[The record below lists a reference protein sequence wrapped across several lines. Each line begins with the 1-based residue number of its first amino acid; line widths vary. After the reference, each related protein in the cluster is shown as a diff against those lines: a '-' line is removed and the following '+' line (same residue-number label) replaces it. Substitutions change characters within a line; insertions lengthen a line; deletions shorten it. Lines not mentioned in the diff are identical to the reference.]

1 MPRQKNFKKLVR
13 DRAAK
18 TGESYTAARAHFVT
32 QPPRTATDPHA
43 GALTRALAAA
53 GVVNPV
59 DGRPLTE
66 QLVFGLGGGIGFQYM
81 VFVYEGWTSIA
92 LDGRRNTLYFEKAGF
107 IEHACAALGVPV
119 RVQQLPSPETARKRL
134 RAALAA
140 APEVVLTLDLVKL
153 PGHPGDD
160 PYLPYLPTPV
170 TVSEH
175 GADLEVTGLAGGKRT
190 MSWAEVIEARWAQQ
204 KKYGGLFLL
213 GAPADPPA
221 DPLDVAAATRAA
233 LARTADCLLEPSM
246 TSFDTNFGIPG
257 IRKWARMLT
266 DEKDAKGWPKLCP
279 DDESLRL
286 ALLSVRRGLGETAS
300 RAQFAA
306 FLGEAATLLG
316 DAKLAA
322 SAATYADLGR
332 RWAKLVDLAVEPGAT
347 AADLAALLPDL
358 ADAEE
363 VAARALR

>member
-1 MPRQKNFKKLVR
+1 MPREKNFKKLVR

-32 QPPRTATDPHA
+32 QPARTATDPDA

-59 DGRPLTE
+59 DGRPFTE
-66 QLVFGLGGGIGFQYM
+66 PLVFGLGGGIGFQYM
-81 VFVYEGWTSIA
+81 VFAYEGWTSIA

-107 IEHACAALGVPV
+107 IEHACAQLGVPL
-119 RVQQLPSPETARKRL
+119 RVQQLPSPETAEKRL

-140 APEVVLTLDLVKL
+140 APEVALTLDLVKL

-160 PYLPYLPTPV
+160 PYVPYLPSPV
-170 TVSEH
+170 TVAEQ
-175 GADLEVTGLAGGKRT
+175 GPDLMVTGLAGGKVT
-190 MSWAEVIEARWAQQ
+190 MSWAELIEARWAQQ
-204 KKYGGLFLL
+204 KKYGGLFLV
-213 GAPADPPA
+213 GTPAAPP
-221 DPLDVAAATRAA
+221 DVAAVIRAA
-233 LARTADCLLEPSM
+233 LARTAECLLEPSK
-246 TSFDTNFGIPG
+246 TSFDANFGIPG

-279 DDESLRL
+279 DDESLRMG
-286 ALLSVRRGLGETAS
+286 LLSVRRGLGESAS

-306 FLGEAATLLG
+306 FLAEATKLLG
-316 DAKLAA
+316 DAKLAE
-322 SAATYADLGR
+322 SAATYEDLGR
-332 RWAKLVDLAVEPGAT
+332 RWAKLADLTAEPGTT

-363 VAARALR
+363 AAARAIR